1 MTEGRTM
8 PLSPPVTTAS
18 EDSGESIDK
27 FFDDVN
33 QEHSVERGDNVL
45 EETFA
50 KDASEVIVEKTKKK
64 QKRKVVRDVSG
75 SIYPPKKL
83 RDDYQS
89 LLPNTSGKSLA
100 TLCGVVSEG
109 FAIPSG
115 VTVPL
120 IATSVAP
127 VLDVGPLDSV
137 SGPNLRTSPPHVRSP
152 VMDAPVV
159 TIDVTTTVIAD
170 IAALPGSKSRDA
182 SKDLEN
188 IRDFASVGEA
198 NADATSISKLN
209 KPSTLVDSFYA
220 SQSLDTETMH
230 RIYVHR
236 WKVTNDSIFED
247 PYVYRDLADRLA
259 MPSLFAQL
267 HTMDYDQLYSEFNVR
282 DAWQVCLAAKVRMRT
297 KHTLE
302 RKEAIRLRGQLTT
315 VEAADVA
322 KDSELKDLKE
332 KNFFLEGERD
342 VMSEKIA
349 TLESANAA
357 KEAELASLS
366 SQDEQ
371 TKILGDRVAELDA
384 QLSKMAIH
392 LDEEFYPRFLTTL
405 SGRRW
410 FLTHGL
416 TLVLLKCLQSSEYLQ
431 ALGNTIGCAVNKGI
445 QDGLKAGINHGQACR
460 DLSVIEAYDPS
471 AEAIYI
477 DVVNALGAVDFSLLS
492 ELESKKDSCIVDLID
507 SLRLDGILVE
517 IPGAENLQPS
527 PEQLMLPIHRPEDD
541 IVIGETSLSSS
552 LQVVNLRVQR
562 FMKEV
567 KEKRSLLTDVIT
579 PLVEPL
585 SFKSLTGEASTS
597 GASITTLPTTFA
609 SSDVVVPTSVVN
621 DQVLDVKLHKEDPF
635 VVDFEK
641 EELGT
646 SPE

>member
-1 MTEGRTM
+1 MDLFAFICHSDPTKVRIGERELAKHEVKLLKMTEGHTM

-18 EDSGESIDK
+18 EDSGESVDK
-27 FFDDVN
+27 FFDDVD
-33 QEHSVERGDNVL
+33 QEHSVERGDDVL
-45 EETFA
+45 EETIA
-50 KDASEVIVEKTKKK
+50 KDASEVIAEKTKKK
-64 QKRKVVRDVSG
+64 RNRKVVRDASG

-89 LLPNTSGKSLA
+89 LLPNTSRKSLA
-100 TLCGVVSEG
+100 TLRGVVSEG
-109 FAIPSG
+109 SAIPSG
-115 VTVPL
+115 VTEPL

-127 VLDVGPLDSV
+127 VSNLGPWIS
-137 SGPNLRTSPPHVRSP
+137 SPTV
-152 VMDAPVV
+152 DAPVV
-159 TIDVTTTVIAD
+159 IVAVTTTVITD
-170 IAALPGSKSRDA
+170 IATLPGLKSRDT

-188 IRDFASVGEA
+188 IRDFAFAGGA

-209 KPSTLVDSFYA
+209 KPSTLADSFYA

-236 WKVTNDSIFED
+236 WKGTNDSILED
-247 PYVYRDLADRLA
+247 RD
-259 MPSLFAQL
+259 
-267 HTMDYDQLYSEFNVR
+267 VR
-282 DAWQVCLAAKVRMRT
+282 HVCLGAEVRMRA

-302 RKEAIRLRGQLTT
+302 RKGELEDKFAEQTVLLSERDAEIANVKSLLSLKESEAAEAIRPRGQLTT

-322 KDSELKDLKE
+322 KDSKLKDLKV

-366 SQDEQ
+366 SQVIELTSDLSGFQHSHDEVVS
-371 TKILGDRVAELDA
+371 KVASLESKRVCLVTQGCGVGCSAVGNGY
-384 QLSKMAIH
+384 S

-410 FLTHGL
+410 FLTYGL
-416 TLVLLKCLQSSEYLQ
+416 KLVLLKCLQSSEYLQ
-431 ALGNTIGCAVNKGI
+431 ALGQAIGCAVNKCI
-445 QDGLKAGINHGQACR
+445 QDGLKAWINHGQVGRVA
-460 DLSVIEAYDPS
+460 
-471 AEAIYI
+471 
-477 DVVNALGAVDFSLLS
+477 
-492 ELESKKDSCIVDLID
+492 
-507 SLRLDGILVE
+507 
-517 IPGAENLQPS
+517 
-527 PEQLMLPIHRPEDD
+527 
-541 IVIGETSLSSS
+541 
-552 LQVVNLRVQR
+552 NLRVQR
-562 FMKEV
+562 FREEV
-567 KEKRSLLTDVIT
+567 KEKRSLLTDVKT

-597 GASITTLPTTFA
+597 AAPITTLSTTFA
-609 SSDVVVPTSVVN
+609 SFNVVVPTSVVN
-621 DQVLDVKLHKEDPF
+621 DQVLDVKLHKEDPP